1 MGSASS
7 WYQIGKKACY
17 IPKVS
22 NVSVEKGQNVSSL
35 ACKRVFYR
43 PENNAKGGTEFRK
56 RGEME
61 LNFEDFEI
69 QNWNMPTEKFQRVD

>member
-7 WYQIGKKACY
+7 WYQIRKKACY

-22 NVSVEKGQNVSSL
+22 NVSVEKGQNVSS
-35 ACKRVFYR
+35 KRVFYR

-69 QNWNMPTEKFQRVD
+69 QN